1 MMHFFEV
8 YKALENKQTVVD
20 EVCNAEEAKRIID
33 YCINKY
39 VESFCK

>member
-8 YKALENKQTVVD
+8 YKALEHKQTVVD
-20 EVCNAEEAKRIID
+20 EVCDAAEARRIVE

-39 VESFCK
+39 VDSFCK

>member
-1 MMHFFEV
+1 MHFFEV

-20 EVCNAEEAKRIID
+20 EVCDAAEAKRIIEYTID
-33 YCINKY
+33 KY